1 MMKSPKLLLSKFSKR
16 TQPSLFT
23 QLTVL
28 LAAVFVHV
36 TAVAQVLPT
45 AAQTAVPTTSPTPAP
60 APQQL
65 PTVSVTAPRAPVGQL
80 PSFVGGISDAPIE
93 VTPQSIGTLSAQEL
107 KATGTYSLSGAFR
120 NETSAS
126 DAYNTIGYI
135 ESIAIR
141 GFLLDNILNFRRDG
155 MPISNY
161 SPLAIEN
168 KERIDIL
175 KGVSGVQAGVSAPG
189 GLVNYVIKRPTN
201 NPLREV
207 TLRASERG
215 TLGAAID
222 LGGRT
227 DDKSLGYRINA
238 AIEDRKPIAKNAP
251 GKGQFVSGF
260 FDYRLANFGTLE
272 FEFEH
277 YRSKQ
282 ISVPGLGL
290 FDSNGDGV
298 AETIPQVVNP
308 RTNLNSQP
316 WSQPFESVSTVGSIR
331 YEHNFGDKWR
341 AGVRIGLQNI
351 ATNDRLAFPDGCS
364 SAANYVYPGL
374 CANGDVDIYDY
385 RSDNERRRLAT
396 QDAYIKGDFKT
407 GSVKH
412 EVNVSIRNTLYTERF
427 EAKQAYNFVGTINLF
442 APSVL
447 SPDPNKGDKNTLID
461 AKTKELAIADAIT
474 FNDQWSL
481 WSGLRF
487 TQLDRKSVRT
497 DGSRLTQ
504 YKQNFTT
511 PWLALSYRPWA
522 GGMVYGSWGQGVE
535 SEVVPNRPSLFAN
548 AGEVLTAIKSKQIEL
563 GFKQVVKAA
572 DGGVGLFTA
581 ALFSI
586 EKPSSDDTIVAAPLV
601 PTRVANARIAT
612 HTGLELSYSGAV
624 VKDWS
629 ASVNLSA
636 LNARQT
642 RDLNH
647 LYDGKRTTNV
657 APFSLSAN
665 VAWAFTQGW
674 EWRNGVS
681 YFSSKPVTRDN
692 TVVLA
697 GAAQVNTL
705 LTFNQKTQSSPIV
718 WRFGIDN
725 VFDKRYWRE
734 APTQYWGGTYLFA
747 AQPRTFRF
755 NVTL

>member
-1 MMKSPKLLLSKFSKR
+1 MKFSHSATCKAI
-16 TQPSLFT
+16 
-23 QLTVL
+23 QLTPLMVIGL
-28 LAAVFVHV
+28 FNGAAI
-36 TAVAQVLPT
+36 AQV
-45 AAQTAVPTTSPTPAP
+45 AP
-60 APQQL
+60 MQL

-93 VTPQSIGTLSAQEL
+93 VTPQSISTLSAQEL
-107 KATGTYSLSGAFR
+107 KATGTFSLSGAFR

-126 DAYNTIGYI
+126 DAYNTVGYI

-141 GFLLDNILNFRRDG
+141 GFLLDNALNFRRDG

-201 NPLREV
+201 TQLREV

-227 DDKSLGYRINA
+227 EDRSFGYRINA
-238 AIEDRKPIAKNAP
+238 AIENRKPIAKNAP

-260 FDYRLANFGTLE
+260 FDYRLANLGTLE

-290 FDSNGDGV
+290 LDRNGDGV

-316 WSQPFESVSTVGSIR
+316 WSQPFENVSTVGSVR
-331 YEHNFGDKWR
+331 YEHNLGDKWR
-341 AGVRIGLQNI
+341 AGVRVGLQNI

-364 SAANYVYPGL
+364 SSLNYVYPGL

-385 RSDNERRRLAT
+385 RSDNERRRMAT
-396 QDAYIKGDFKT
+396 QDAYIKGEFKT
-407 GSVKH
+407 GAIKH
-412 EVNVSIRNTLYTERF
+412 EFNMSVRNTVYTERF
-427 EAKQAYNFVGTINLF
+427 EPKQAYNFVGTINIY

-447 SPDPNKGDKNTLID
+447 SPDATKGDKNTLVD

-474 FNDQWSL
+474 FSEQWSL
-481 WSGLRF
+481 WTGLRF

-511 PWLALSYRPWA
+511 PWLALSYKPWA
-522 GGMVYGSWGQGVE
+522 GALVYGSWGQGVE
-535 SEVVPNRPSLFAN
+535 SEVVPNRPLLFAN
-548 AGEVLTAIKSKQIEL
+548 AGEVLAAIKSKQIEL
-563 GFKQVVKAA
+563 GFKQVVKMA
-572 DGGVGLFTA
+572 DGGIGLFTA
-581 ALFSI
+581 TLFSI
-586 EKPSSDDTIVAAPLV
+586 EKPYSDDTTVAAPLI
-601 PTRVANARIAT
+601 PTRVSGARIAT
-612 HTGLELSYSGAV
+612 HTGLELGYSGAV
-624 VKDWS
+624 VKDWT
-629 ASVNLSA
+629 ASVNASV

-642 RDLNH
+642 RDLSG
-647 LYDGKRTTNV
+647 LYDGKRTSNV

-665 VAWAFTQGW
+665 VAWAFRPGW
-674 EWRNGVS
+674 EWRNGAS

-692 TVVLA
+692 AVVLN
-697 GAAQVNTL
+697 GAAQFNTL
-705 LTFNQKTQSSPIV
+705 LTFNQWTQGRPIV

-725 VFDKRYWRE
+725 VFDKSYWRE

>member
-1 MMKSPKLLLSKFSKR
+1 MKISSIPRFKRKQLVALLSVAFANNAAFAQP
-16 TQPSLFT
+16 TQS
-23 QLTVL
+23 
-28 LAAVFVHV
+28 A
-36 TAVAQVLPT
+36 
-45 AAQTAVPTTSPTPAP
+45 TPA
-60 APQQL
+60 QL

-80 PSFVGGISDAPIE
+80 PSFVGGISDATIE
-93 VTPQSIGTLSAQEL
+93 VTPQSISTLSAQEL

-141 GFLLDNILNFRRDG
+141 GFLLDNTLNFRRDG

-161 SPLAIEN
+161 APLAIEN

-201 NPLREV
+201 TPLREV

-215 TLGAAID
+215 TVGAAID

-227 DDKSLGYRINA
+227 DDRTFGYRINA
-238 AIEDRKPIAKNAP
+238 SLEQRRPIPNNAP
-251 GKGQFVSGF
+251 GQGQFISGF
-260 FDYRLANFGTLE
+260 FDYRLSSQSTLE

-277 YRSKQ
+277 YHSKQ

-290 FDSNGDGV
+290 LDSNGDGI
-298 AETIPQVVNP
+298 ADTIPRVVNP

-316 WSQPFESVSTVGSIR
+316 WSQPFDSASTIASIR
-331 YEHNFGDKWR
+331 YEYSLNDSWR
-341 AGVRIGLQNI
+341 VGARAAQQAIK
-351 ATNDRLAFPDGCS
+351 TNDRLAFPDGCS
-364 SAANYVYPGL
+364 AGANYVYPGL

-385 RSDNERRRLAT
+385 RSENERRRLAT
-396 QDAYIKGDFKT
+396 QDAYVKGDFKT
-407 GSVKH
+407 GNVKH
-412 EVNVSIRNTLYTERF
+412 DFNVSIRNTNYAERF
-427 EAKQAYNFVGTINLF
+427 EPKQAYNFVGTINAF
-442 APSVL
+442 APSDL
-447 SPDPNKGDKNTLID
+447 LPDASKNDKNTLVD
-461 AKTKELAIADAIT
+461 TKTKELALADAIT
-474 FNDQWSL
+474 FSEQWSL

-504 YKQNFTT
+504 YKQNFVT
-511 PWLALSYRPWA
+511 PWLALSYKPWA
-522 GGMVYGSWGQGVE
+522 GAMVYGSWGQGVE
-535 SEVVPNRPSLFAN
+535 SEVVPNRPTLFAN
-548 AGEVLTAIKSKQIEL
+548 AGQVLAAIKSKQIEL
-563 GFKQVVKAA
+563 GYKQVVKAP

-581 ALFSI
+581 ALFQI
-586 EKPSSDDTIVAAPLV
+586 QKPSSDDTIPQDGS
-601 PTRVANARIAT
+601 PPIRVANGRLAT
-612 HTGLELSYSGAV
+612 HTGLELGYSGAI
-624 VKDWS
+624 VKDWTAS
-629 ASVNLSA
+629 INASV

-647 LYDGKRTTNV
+647 LYDGKRTNNV
-657 APFSLSAN
+657 APFSLSVNA
-665 VAWAFTQGW
+665 AWAFTPGW
-674 EWRNGVS
+674 EWRNGLS

-692 TVVLA
+692 SVSLP

-705 LTFNQKTQSSPIV
+705 LTFNQKTQGTPIV

-747 AQPRTFRF
+747 AQPRTLRF